1 MLVTYTISTYVKTEK
16 ITMTPK
22 TLSFC
27 CSHWGVE
34 CKKKI
39 AYTRL
44 SLSLSLSLSPPLE
57 KRARGEVRGSWP
69 WLGPTTP
76 AVISSHPGYHM
87 PIFSGIILCCVP
99 YRVPRCR
106 AYWTLNFFFL
116 VHNILY
122 FQITTLCTDEGHI
135 EERFW
140 VIFFFSLDN
149 HPLS

>member
-27 CSHWGVE
+27 CLCWGVE

-44 SLSLSLSLSPPLE
+44 SLSLSLSPPLE
-57 KRARGEVRGSWP
+57 KRVRGEVGGSWP
-69 WLGPTTP
+69 WSGPTTP
-76 AVISSHPGYHM
+76 AVISSHLGYHM
-87 PIFSGIILCCVP
+87 PIFGGIILCCVP
-99 YRVPRCR
+99 YRVLHHGAC
-106 AYWTLNFFFL
+106 WTLKFFFL

-122 FQITTLCTDEGHI
+122 YQIAMLYTDEGHI
-135 EERFW
+135 KEWFW
-140 VIFFFSLDN
+140 AIFFFFIR
-149 HPLS
+149 